1 MGAITFSLTAGPTG
15 ASLSGNTLTWTPTRA
30 QSRIANQFSVTA
42 TDAKGGSASQT
53 WSVTPNGTIQIK
65 AVFTYWTATGTVDI
79 NRVWLAGQPY
89 PAALV
94 PQSDGFLTRLQG
106 AANPDGTFGIPDV
119 PAGFYWLQLSPVQ
132 TYWTS
137 TSDFDAG
144 VDVVGSPL
152 KITTQSTTTI
162 NVSLS
167 GLDPI
172 QQGDLFAI
180 QSNARGFE
188 LSLAG
193 GFLGTTGATTLNITV
208 PLNPII
214 DFSSVNTLFFRQM
227 EPVTSGG
234 FSGLALGPALTQSS
248 GVTITNGATNNISA
262 TLTPSPQKSIP
273 LNIQGSA
280 WANDYQNVAPAAPT
294 PLLTDFSV
302 SAQPFVTD
310 RIATGLATI
319 LGPNLTMLV
328 PTGPSSSRSFPPLYT
343 CGQSSGPLLF
353 PSINPPPPPILTDQ
367 DFGTISFGDPYPSSW
382 PRVFQ
387 FCQHATVQLPRPN
400 STLTD
405 TFVLTF
411 GETTP
416 LPTTPIAPLVG
427 PVQNPMINGASFFQS
442 GSLSTTA
449 VNLSWTAPT
458 GAQPFGY
465 YVSVFQLATLLTGT
479 TQYAIVAR
487 FGTTKTSMSVPLL
500 NSGSTY
506 VFQIVAG
513 VDGIA
518 NIETSPFRSHLPIAH
533 STVLSAPITIN

>member
-1 MGAITFSLTAGPTG
+1 
-15 ASLSGNTLTWTPTRA
+15 
-30 QSRIANQFSVTA
+30 
-42 TDAKGGSASQT
+42 
-53 WSVTPNGTIQIK
+53 
-65 AVFTYWTATGTVDI
+65 
-79 NRVWLAGQPY
+79 
-89 PAALV
+89 
-94 PQSDGFLTRLQG
+94 LQG

-152 KITTQSTTTI
+152 KTTTQNTTTLNI
-162 NVSLS
+162 SLS

-172 QQGDLFAI
+172 LQGDLFAI

-214 DFSSVNTLFFRQM
+214 DFSSVNTLFFIQM

-248 GVTITNGATNNISA
+248 GVTITNGAVNNIGGA
-262 TLTPSPQKSIP
+262 LTPSPQKSIP

-280 WANDYQNVAPAAPT
+280 WANNYQNVAPAAPT

-328 PTGPSSSRSFPPLYT
+328 PTGPLSSRLSTPVYT

-353 PSINPPPPPILTDQ
+353 PTINPTPPPILTDQ

-387 FCQHATVQLPRPN
+387 FCQHATVQLPRPS

-405 TFVLTF
+405 TFLLTF

-416 LPTTPIAPLVG
+416 LPTVPIAPLVG

-479 TQYAIVAR
+479 MQYAIVAR
-487 FGTTKTSMSVPLL
+487 FGTAKTSMSVPLL
-500 NSGSTY
+500 NAGSTY